1 MQPAEP
7 EEIIDEV
14 DVEQYVKDGKPV
26 PRARRYRIRV
36 DREFFVVSVSEMT
49 GRAILAL
56 AGKTPEQYLLS
67 QRLRGGVVKPVG
79 PDEVVSF
86 IGPGV
91 ERFMTMPKDATE
103 G

>member
-1 MQPAEP
+1 MQAAEP
-7 EEIIDEV
+7 ENILDEV
-14 DVEQYVKDGKPV
+14 DVEQFVKEGKPV
-26 PRARRYRIRV
+26 PRARRYRIRI
-36 DREFFVVSVSEMT
+36 DRESFVVSVPEMT

-67 QRLRGGVVKPVG
+67 QRLRGGVVRLVG
-79 PDEVVSF
+79 PDETVSF
-86 IGPGV
+86 LGPGV